1 MSSMPASKPAAPKGQ
16 VEGIEEPSSKTLG
29 SAHRLGTN
37 GVDTASLAVGPAVA
51 RHPGDT
57 KAPDVVKCLRD
68 DGTLDPRTDPNLT
81 DAEVVALYEAML
93 RTRVLDDRLVTLQR
107 QGRIGFH
114 IGSLGEEASILG
126 SAFAMR
132 PQDWMF
138 PCYREFGGALWRGMP
153 LQRYVDNMF
162 GNANDPAKGR
172 QMPDHYCYRK
182 AKVTSISSPIGTQIT
197 QGVGFSWAA
206 KIKRDDLVAMVY
218 FGEGATSS
226 NEFHNGMNFAGVFKT
241 PTVFFCRNNGWAI
254 SVPTERQ
261 TASRTFAEKAIA
273 YGMPGVRV
281 DGNDIF
287 AVIKVTKDAID
298 RAARGEGST
307 LIEAMTYR
315 LSGHSTSDDPKAYR
329 PDGTLDPWRQQDP
342 LARLRRYL
350 QQHHGWTDARDKE
363 LEAKV
368 DAELREAVK
377 VSEAAAAPSLESLF
391 EDVFADLPWHLREQ
405 QSELVQGPRAKGHGA
420 H

>member
-1 MSSMPASKPAAPKGQ
+1 MPAPKPAQPPAHLEDGHDTSNKAQ
-16 VEGIEEPSSKTLG
+16 VST
-29 SAHRLGTN
+29 AHRPGTN
-37 GVDTASLAVGPAVA
+37 GVDTSTLAVGPAVA

-57 KAPDVVKCLRD
+57 KSADVVKCLRD
-68 DGTLDPRTDPNLT
+68 DGSLDPRTDPNLSSE
-81 DAEVVALYEAML
+81 EVVALYEAML
-93 RTRVLDDRLVTLQR
+93 RTRILDDRLVTLQR

-114 IGSLGEEASILG
+114 IGSLGEEAAILG

-162 GNANDPAKGR
+162 GNSNDPAKGR

-197 QGVGFSWAA
+197 QGVGFAWGA
-206 KIKRDDLVAMVY
+206 KIKHDDLVTMIY

-241 PTVFFCRNNGWAI
+241 PAVFFCRNNGWAI

-261 TASRTFAEKAIA
+261 TASRTFAEKAVA

-281 DGNDIF
+281 DGNDLF
-287 AVIKVTKDAID
+287 AVIKVTREAVE
-298 RAARGEGST
+298 RAARGEGPT

-329 PDGTLDPWRQQDP
+329 PDGTLDPWRAQDP
-342 LARLRRYL
+342 LARLRKHL
-350 QQHHGWTDARDKE
+350 HKHHGWTEARDKD
-363 LEAKV
+363 LEARV

-377 VSEAAAAPSLESLF
+377 IAEATPAPSLDSMF
-391 EDVFADLPWHLREQ
+391 EEVFADLPWHLSEQ
-405 QSELVQGPRAKGHGA
+405 KAELVNGPRAKGHG